1 MPQNTGRKPLRDADI
16 EAFLKR
22 HPDAQ
27 YQEMLD
33 GLHTAGFR
41 VNRHG
46 SADILGRYERAKK
59 KTR

>member
-1 MPQNTGRKPLRDADI
+1 MAKNPGRKPLRDADI

-22 HPDAQ
+22 NPDAQ

-33 GLHTAGFR
+33 AFHRAGFR

-46 SADILGRYERAKK
+46 SAEILGRYQRAKEK
-59 KTR
+59 IR